1 MRQLHAGAIPAL
13 STLPHDLG
21 FGEIH
26 LCASLAQFMQYAIS
40 DATILWEKHMFS
52 KVHEVAKQLNQV
64 IIGKERQIQQAL
76 VCLLGGGHLLIEDV
90 PGVGK
95 TTLAHALAISL
106 GLQFN
111 RLQFTSDLLPTD
123 VVGVSIFE
131 REKSQFVF
139 HPGPIFTQVLLADE
153 INRATPKTQSALLEA
168 MEEQQVSAEGQTRQL
183 PQPFFVIATQ
193 NPTHQVGTFALP
205 ESQLDRFLMCV
216 SLGYPDAAAERA
228 LLLGED
234 RRSLLKNLPAIMQPE
249 ELQAIQHAIRN
260 IHASSSLVDY
270 LQKIAQ
276 STREAGL
283 FAEGMSPRAAIA
295 LLQASKA
302 WAAIEGRD
310 HVLPEDIQAVL
321 VPVIAHRLRP
331 IKAVN
336 NKTNASA
343 DLLVQLMQKIP
354 V

>member
-1 MRQLHAGAIPAL
+1 
-13 STLPHDLG
+13 
-21 FGEIH
+21 
-26 LCASLAQFMQYAIS
+26 
-40 DATILWEKHMFS
+40 MFL

-64 IIGKERQIQQAL
+64 IIGKERQIQQSL
-76 VCLLGGGHLLIEDV
+76 VCLLAGGHLLIEDV

-123 VVGVSIFE
+123 VIGVSIFE

-139 HPGPIFTQVLLADE
+139 HQGPIFTQVLLADE

-168 MEEQQVSAEGQTRQL
+168 MEEQQVSAEGQTRAL

-193 NPTHQVGTFALP
+193 NPTHQVGTFSLP
-205 ESQLDRFLMCV
+205 ESQLDRFLMCL

-228 LLLGED
+228 LLMGED
-234 RRSLLKNLPAIMQPE
+234 RRNLLKTLPALMRAE
-249 ELQAIQHAIRN
+249 ELLAVQTAVRQ
-260 IHASSSLVDY
+260 IHASPALIDY
-270 LQKIAQ
+270 IQKLAQ
-276 STREAGL
+276 STRDASL
-283 FAEGMSPRAAIA
+283 FAEGMSPRAALA
-295 LLQASKA
+295 LLQAARA
-302 WAAIEGRD
+302 WAALEGRD
-310 HVLPEDIQAVL
+310 HVIPEDVQAVL

-331 IKAVN
+331 INAVHSKAS
-336 NKTNASA
+336 ASA
-343 DLLVQLMQKIP
+343 DLLTQLMRKIP